1 MKVITIGRGQDN
13 DHVIDSPE
21 VSRYNTQIIKADD
34 GSFSIVDMGSANG
47 TYVNGERIS
56 GERPLKSN
64 DTVIVGNVAIDWK
77 RLFKEQTTTGRV
89 AAKSNWVLPVVL
101 GAVSLGLV
109 IAIVYMMLLFV
120 KYKKED
126 ARKLD
131 ALEKAHVEYMDDV
144 QLDSNLTAIKMKAYQ
159 DALAT
164 AKNQTEAEK
173 NKKSAME
180 QEARKNEAL
189 AKKNEEEATARIK
202 EAEKTNRHLQQ
213 EIDEIK
219 SSMAREIAAK
229 DGSLKNVEKQ
239 KENLLTELEAEQKKV
254 KEMNRTTQLLLRE
267 YRKSLDTTKVQV
279 DVQYREKFYKALAG
293 VPLEDVC
300 RILQYEFSDSIPPRN
315 VLMKKMERGEG
326 DLIMAVANVLKERN

>member
-56 GERPLKSN
+56 GERPLRPN

-109 IAIVYMMLLFV
+109 VAIVYMMLLFV

-173 NKKSAME
+173 RKT
-180 QEARKNEAL
+180 EAEKRKNEAE
-189 AKKNEEEATARIK
+189 AKKNEEETAARIK
-202 EAEKTNRHLQQ
+202 EAEKTNRQLQQ

-229 DGSLKNVEKQ
+229 DGSLKNAEKQ
-239 KENLLTELEAEQKKV
+239 KADLLTELEAEQKKV
-254 KEMNRTTQLLLRE
+254 KEMKAE
-267 YRKSLDTTKVQV
+267 YEAILKV
-279 DVQYREKFYKALAG
+279 YEALEG
-293 VPLEDVC
+293 VPLEDIC
-300 RILQYEFSDSIPPRN
+300 SQLRYEYSDSIPPR
-315 VLMKKMERGEG
+315 VVVYEKIKSG
-326 DLIMAVANVLKERN
+326 DGKLIMALANRLKERN

>member
-34 GSFSIVDMGSANG
+34 GSFSILDMGSVNG
-47 TYVNGERIS
+47 TFVNGERIS

-109 IAIVYMMLLFV
+109 VAIVYMMLLFV

-173 NKKSAME
+173 RKT
-180 QEARKNEAL
+180 EAE
-189 AKKNEEEATARIK
+189 AKKNEEEAAARIK
-202 EAEKTNRHLQQ
+202 EAEKTNRQLQQ

-229 DGSLKNVEKQ
+229 DGSLKNAEKQ
-239 KENLLTELEAEQKKV
+239 KADLLTELEAEQKKV
-254 KEMNRTTQLLLRE
+254 KEMKAE
-267 YRKSLDTTKVQV
+267 YEAILKV
-279 DVQYREKFYKALAG
+279 YEALEG
-293 VPLEDVC
+293 VPLEDIC
-300 RILQYEFSDSIPPRN
+300 SQLRYEYSDSIPPR
-315 VLMKKMERGEG
+315 VVVYEKIKSG
-326 DLIMAVANVLKERN
+326 DGKLIMALANRLKERN